1 MKHVFSVH
9 SPITFLVAYATI
21 KHLQLKVK
29 DVIFLSATYKI
40 LINDYK
46 VIPSFAESRNS
57 TLFQKIRYFNV
68 PKSFDNYLASHI
80 QGEVF
85 TAYVDLISYAQKILI
100 THKQCQVFHF
110 IEEGN
115 STYQAN
121 DDLEDITWH
130 ERQHAEL

>member
-68 PKSFDNYLASHI
+68 PKSFDNYFQAKDPIFVLGHPI
-80 QGEVF
+80 DEKETPYQ
-85 TAYVDLISYAQKILI
+85 DL
-100 THKQCQVFHF
+100 
-110 IEEGN
+110 IEEG
-115 STYQAN
+115 
-121 DDLEDITWH
+121 I
-130 ERQHAEL
+130 